1 MSKLD
6 VVSFGEI
13 LWDVYETKPGT
24 FVRELGGAPANL
36 AVTLARL
43 GVRAAVVGGV
53 GRDRFGEALEA
64 FLVANGVDTR
74 FLIRLPNRTGLAF
87 VSRDENGEPTFLFYR
102 HQTADMSIELAHVTP
117 AMTRAT
123 WALIGT
129 STLVPA
135 GLAKEGLVEA
145 THRFLQN
152 ARKSGAQVVVDL
164 NVRRHLWKKEAGMR
178 RAIASVLEHAMLVKA
193 SSADLLALGVGDET
207 AGLAW
212 TRKYAKKA
220 TIVLTRG
227 KASASA
233 IGRHGTVDVAT
244 TPVRCVD
251 ATGAGDAF
259 TAGVLASLLAAGAL
273 PDAAAWKSAKMWTRA
288 LAVGH
293 MLGAK
298 AVSKRGAVA
307 GVVNLAR
314 PLAALA
320 RLRNEAI

>member
-1 MSKLD
+1 MKKKLE
-6 VVSFGEI
+6 VVAFGEI
-13 LWDVYETKPGT
+13 LWDVFEVEPGT

-36 AVTLARL
+36 AVSLARL

-53 GRDRFGEALEA
+53 GRDRFGDDLRL
-64 FLVANGVDTR
+64 FLAENGVDAR
-74 FLIRLPNRTGLAF
+74 FLIRLPNRTGIAF
-87 VSRDENGEPTFLFYR
+87 VSRDPDGEPSFLFYR
-102 HQTADMSIELAHVTP
+102 HETADMSIEARHVTP

-123 WALIGT
+123 WTLVGT
-129 STLVPA
+129 STLMHA
-135 GLAKEGLVEA
+135 KLAEA
-145 THRFLQN
+145 THRFVQN
-152 ARKSGAQVVVDL
+152 TRKTGAHLVVDL
-164 NVRRHLWKKEAGMR
+164 NVRAHLWKNEPGMR
-178 RAIASVLEHAMLVKA
+178 RAIAGVLEHAMLVKA
-193 SSADLLALGVGDET
+193 SSADLVALGIGDER

-220 TIVLTRG
+220 SIVLTRG
-227 KASASA
+227 KGSAAA
-233 IGRHGTVDVAT
+233 IGAHGHVDLPT

-259 TAGVLASLLAAGAL
+259 MAGVLAALCAARAL
-273 PDAAAWKSAKMWTRA
+273 PDAAAWKSVEMWTRA

-307 GVVNLAR
+307 GVVNLAK

-320 RLRNEAI
+320 RLRNESL

>member
-1 MSKLD
+1 MKKLD
-6 VVSFGEI
+6 VISFGEV

-24 FVRELGGAPANL
+24 FMRELGGAPANL

-53 GRDRFGEALEA
+53 GRDRFGDDLEA
-64 FLVANGVDTR
+64 FLKANGVDTR

-102 HQTADMSIELAHVTP
+102 HQTADMSIDEAHVTP

-129 STLVPA
+129 STLVPVGLAQA
-135 GLAKEGLVEA
+135 GLAEA
-145 THRFLQN
+145 THRFVQN
-152 ARKSGAQVVVDL
+152 TRKSGAHLVVDL
-164 NVRRHLWKKEAGMR
+164 NVRAHLWKNESGMR
-178 RAIASVLEHAMLVKA
+178 RAIAGVLEHAMLVKA
-193 SSADLLALGVGDET
+193 SSADLAALDVGDER

-212 TRKYAKKA
+212 TRKYARNA

-227 KASASA
+227 NASASA
-233 IGRHGTVDVAT
+233 VGHHGAVDVAT
-244 TPVRCVD
+244 RPVRCVD

-259 TAGVLASLLAAGAL
+259 TAGVLASLLAAGAM
-273 PDAAAWKSAKMWTRA
+273 PEAASWKSAKMWTRA

-307 GVVNLAR
+307 GVVNLAK

-320 RLRNEAI
+320 RLRNETF